1 MKREE
6 EASATTLSG
15 PANATEALNGV
26 PKRVT
31 VPVTR
36 ARWTTSMSWATAPA
50 PRSRATRS
58 VTLVCHFI
66 ASEAADT
73 FSSTTTS

>member
-26 PKRVT
+26 PKSVT

-36 ARWTTSMSWATAPA
+36 ARWTTSMSWATTPA
-50 PRSRATRS
+50 PRSRVRRS
-58 VTLVCHFI
+58 IALLSLPSTCTLPF
-66 ASEAADT
+66 
-73 FSSTTTS
+73 TTTS